1 MNLLVTG
8 GCGFIGSNF
17 IKYVLNK
24 KESQISKIVNFDR
37 LSYAGSED
45 NVCDLKNHSKY
56 LFIKGDLKSYV
67 EIFDALYKHDITHVV
82 FGLNTKLEEEHLLDS
97 WALWGCTIKWK
108 TMYEYIKHPAIK
120 EITREIY
127 KDLGTWGIV
136 KKIIA
141 MIPLKLL
148 VVFRALRM
156 KKKWNYH
163 EITEKQLNSKISD
176 IRKEYNINVY
186 KLRNK
191 LN

>member
-1 MNLLVTG
+1 MYRFQEQNSQQTLQQGLDEFYSINPKFKELSEPDG
-8 GCGFIGSNF
+8 
-17 IKYVLNK
+17 K
-24 KESQISKIVNFDR
+24 K
-37 LSYAGSED
+37 G
-45 NVCDLKNHSKY
+45 
-56 LFIKGDLKSYV
+56 LF
-67 EIFDALYKHDITHVV
+67 FQHDITHVV

-163 EITEKQLNSKISD
+163 EITEEQLNSKISD

>member
-1 MNLLVTG
+1 
-8 GCGFIGSNF
+8 
-17 IKYVLNK
+17 
-24 KESQISKIVNFDR
+24 
-37 LSYAGSED
+37 
-45 NVCDLKNHSKY
+45 
-56 LFIKGDLKSYV
+56 
-67 EIFDALYKHDITHVV
+67 
-82 FGLNTKLEEEHLLDS
+82 
-97 WALWGCTIKWK
+97 
-108 TMYEYIKHPAIK
+108 MYEYIKHPAIK

-127 KDLGTWGIV
+127 KDLGIWGIV

-163 EITEKQLNSKISD
+163 EITEEQLNSKISD
-176 IRKEYNINVY
+176 IRNEYNINVY

>member
-1 MNLLVTG
+1 
-8 GCGFIGSNF
+8 
-17 IKYVLNK
+17 
-24 KESQISKIVNFDR
+24 
-37 LSYAGSED
+37 
-45 NVCDLKNHSKY
+45 
-56 LFIKGDLKSYV
+56 
-67 EIFDALYKHDITHVV
+67 
-82 FGLNTKLEEEHLLDS
+82 
-97 WALWGCTIKWK
+97 
-108 TMYEYIKHPAIK
+108 MYEYIKHPAIK

-127 KDLGTWGIV
+127 KDLGTLGIV

-163 EITEKQLNSKISD
+163 EITEEQLNSKISD
-176 IRKEYNINVY
+176 IRNEYNINVY